1 MSNYEFSLRQE
12 VLLEKGADIL
22 GSLFHFARNN
32 HISPSDKKIQLMLFT
47 VWYGTPRAAS
57 WVRILRPN
65 WIRSKRSLILL
76 VNFTLV
82 LRREQNGHPVISG
95 ITIWD
100 RTPTKIY
107 DSCGT
112 AECPSEVLRQYWN
125 RPWPDEELQDMQ
137 RSILRLRLKEEACQL
152 KQSPSID
159 ELERRVQEAAI
170 GPGLTFNTMM

>member
-32 HISPSDKKIQLMLFT
+32 HISPSDKKDPVN

-76 VNFTLV
+76 VSFTLV
-82 LRREQNGHPVISG
+82 LRREQNGH
-95 ITIWD
+95 
-100 RTPTKIY
+100 
-107 DSCGT
+107 
-112 AECPSEVLRQYWN
+112 
-125 RPWPDEELQDMQ
+125 
-137 RSILRLRLKEEACQL
+137 
-152 KQSPSID
+152 
-159 ELERRVQEAAI
+159 
-170 GPGLTFNTMM
+170 

>member
-32 HISPSDKKIQLMLFT
+32 HISPSDKKDP
-47 VWYGTPRAAS
+47 VNVVYGLAS